1 MQNSIYANIEMQILK
16 DYFVCNAIK
25 KQSKIEGAK
34 FSLANSAS

>member
-25 KQSKIEGAK
+25 NKAK
-34 FSLANSAS
+34 LKAQNLA